1 MVVFTCFEP
10 ILPPEMVVNIIGDEY
25 MSIFIF
31 LIFFCFGHFWAFS
44 GVLIFFGHFGGFSG
58 DLGDFGSASEL

>member
-10 ILPPEMVVNIIGDEY
+10 ILPPEMVVNIVRDEY
-25 MSIFIF
+25 MSILFVY
-31 LIFFCFGHFWAFS
+31 FFCFGHFWAFS
-44 GVLIFFGHFGGFSG
+44 GVLFFFGHFGGFSG